1 MALTENERTRGT
13 NPRPTGRRPTLEEI
27 QYGKKD
33 DKNECSETKEE
44 PIPMIN
50 LEKINEY
57 LEENYNYDDTDSEE
71 IKRKIKDTAKEIND
85 VWVINNNFEPG
96 ELDTINKHCILMELN
111 RLYTRISDLKEEYES
126 LNKGAE
132 TQEMIKRLVKSE
144 VNELADKFL
153 RESFGSLIKY
163 DKNNFSEDKEEINNE
178 IEEQKQGK
186 HSPRPNHYQIQL
198 PDGYKLNSILLIQS
212 LLTPE
217 EFRGFLKGNILKYV
231 FREGKKNGLEDI
243 KKLNTYN
250 KWIINVMNNEPLEGI
265 E

>member
-13 NPRPTGRRPTLEEI
+13 NPSPTGRRPTLEEI

-33 DKNECSETKEE
+33 DKNENNETKEE
-44 PIPMIN
+44 PKELIN
-50 LEKINEY
+50 EERINEY
-57 LEENYNYDDTDSEE
+57 FENDNNVTDSEE
-71 IKRKIKDTAKEIND
+71 IKKEKEELKRKIKYIVKEINNIWD
-85 VWVINNNFEPG
+85 MTEKHASINDDDNF
-96 ELDTINKHCILMELN
+96 KYSVYLN
-111 RLYTRISDLKEEYES
+111 MLKLQNYLYDLKKEYNFLS
-126 LNKGAE
+126 LENN
-132 TQEMIKRLVKSE
+132 ISE
-144 VNELADKFL
+144 
-153 RESFGSLIKY
+153 
-163 DKNNFSEDKEEINNE
+163 EEIIDE

-231 FREGKKNGLEDI
+231 FREGKKNGLEDL